1 MPNSNGQSMRAI
13 TKPLKPPFSFLQF
26 EWNMSV
32 IFVDGCYAKGDSFT
46 ECSENFLRKM
56 EILGAQI
63 FTLKSENIK
72 SKIISKQKIIFL
84 DS

>member
-1 MPNSNGQSMRAI
+1 MRAI

-46 ECSENFLRKM
+46 ECAENFIRKM
-56 EILGAQI
+56 EILGA
-63 FTLKSENIK
+63 
-72 SKIISKQKIIFL
+72 
-84 DS
+84 